1 MMKFSKKTQGVIS
14 VFLILILLP
23 TMVFSAILVDGSRMV
38 SARAM
43 SQEAADLAALSVLS
57 NYNSALKE
65 EYGLFS
71 LKDSASAET
80 VFQESLKATLQA
92 SGLGEQSYSEQVWDI
107 MKGAL
112 GANPYL
118 GEEFI
123 NLYDFQLDQSSV
135 TPLYTLANPEVLQN
149 QIVEYSKYRGLYV
162 LSERLGLLN
171 QIADISK
178 QAEEQ
183 EKATDA
189 MEKKMDVDEDNGDAD
204 KKVLTVQQ
212 DIQAFNAKL
221 SEMGGQR
228 YKFTM
233 YLTAEMEV
241 LAEVEDLSDE
251 TKEMAEDYNKIKGE
265 VQTYYTGIDPLAIAL
280 HDHIPPA
287 KSEVE
292 KAIQRLNGFIGE
304 HSGSDNETVKELVE
318 DAREHVKAYQETLDD
333 LNMVN
338 ANTTLNTVYNNKTGS
353 SIAGVIGGID
363 TAVHRYSSEKSDD
376 EEEESNYKFYYYDS
390 EDSTED
396 ATQARG
402 DYSDTWMD
410 TLVIAEDSRV
420 PQVVSSNREYPEETP
435 EETPE
440 DTSMKEKAEEK
451 SGSLQEVEN
460 MKSDPSPKSIEG
472 SVYQS
477 LPSKTFDAAAEAAS
491 YSAILSEDSNRA
503 AAAGEA
509 IRVDADQGGST
520 STDFYNEEGNL
531 SGSKSILQ
539 ANKNSF
545 LTQLGSVAEA
555 ARDEVLT
562 LSYIFG
568 TFKTRLTGNDK
579 FKKGAL
585 DASKKDKFY
594 IVDWRYLHDGGEQD
608 LQFSPKSERKTRLN
622 AEIEYLIYGMSSD
635 TANEAAVYASIYAPR
650 MANNMIA
657 LYSNTMVKGS
667 CNTAALAASAATLGA
682 VPQPVFFWIFLTAW
696 TIAETILDMH
706 YLIDEGYRIPLFK
719 TKDTV
724 LLEMDFAA
732 GASDGLVE
740 NYRKS
745 NGSDKNIYVCYEDYL
760 LMFLLL
766 EGSQKRLMR
775 TADLV
780 EMNMQLTESGFKMD
794 KAYTYIRAKSNLSIR
809 YLFLDTKPFTREYEG
824 AGLSGRL
831 KFESVIYQGY

>member
-14 VFLILILLP
+14 VFLILILVP
-23 TMVFSAILVDGSRMV
+23 TMVFSALLVDGSRMV
-38 SARAM
+38 SARAI

-57 NYNSALKE
+57 NYNSTLKE
-65 EYGLFS
+65 EFGLFS
-71 LKDSASAET
+71 LKDSSSAET

-92 SGLGEQSYSEQVWDI
+92 SGLGDQSYSEQVWDI
-107 MKGAL
+107 MKGVF
-112 GANPYL
+112 GANNPYL
-118 GEEFI
+118 GEQFI

-135 TPLYTLANPEVLQN
+135 KPLYTLANPEVLQN

-171 QIADISK
+171 QISDISK

-183 EKATDA
+183 EKAADA
-189 MEKKMDVDEDNGDAD
+189 MEQKMDIDEKNGTAD
-204 KKVLTVQQ
+204 KNVATVQE
-212 DIQAFNAKL
+212 DIKNFNAKL
-221 SEMGGQR
+221 AGMGGQR
-228 YKFTM
+228 YNFTTH
-233 YLTAEMEV
+233 LTAEMEV
-241 LAEVEDLSDE
+241 LAEVEDLSNE
-251 TKEMAEDYNKIKGE
+251 TKKMADDYNKVKGE
-265 VQTYYTGIDPLAIAL
+265 TQTYYTEIDPLATAL
-280 HDHIPPA
+280 HDHISPA

-292 KAIQRLNGFIGE
+292 KAIQRLNGFISN

-318 DAREHVKAYQETLDD
+318 DARNHVKAYQKTLDD
-333 LNMVN
+333 LNTVN
-338 ANTTLNTVYNNKTGS
+338 SDTTLNTVYNNKTGS
-353 SIAGVIGGID
+353 LIAGVIGGID
-363 TAVHRYSSEKSDD
+363 TAVHRYSSEDSGD
-376 EEEESNYKFYYYDS
+376 EEEESNYEFYYYDS
-390 EDSTED
+390 DSSTED

-410 TLVIAEDSRV
+410 TLVIAEDSQV
-420 PQVVSSNREYPEETP
+420 PQVVSSNGKYPEET
-435 EETPE
+435 TE
-440 DTSMKEKAEEK
+440 DTDMKEKAEKK
-451 SGSLQEVEN
+451 SGSQKEVEN
-460 MKSDPSPKSIEG
+460 MKSDPAPKSIEA

-491 YSAILSEDSNRA
+491 YGAILSEDSNRA

-509 IRVDADQGGST
+509 IRVGADQKDGST

-545 LTQLGSVAEA
+545 LTQLGGVAET

-585 DASKKDKFY
+585 DESKKDKFY

-635 TANEAAVYASIYAPR
+635 TNNEAAVYASIYAPR

-657 LYSNTMVKGS
+657 LYTNQTVKGT
-667 CNTAALAASAATLGA
+667 CDAAALAASAATLGT
-682 VPQPVFFWIFLTAW
+682 VPPPVFFWIFLTAW
-696 TIAETILDMH
+696 TVAETILDMH

-719 TKDTV
+719 TKDTI
-724 LLEMDFAA
+724 LLEVDFAA

-740 NYRKS
+740 HYRKS

-780 EMNMQLTESGFKMD
+780 EMNMQLAESGFKMD

-809 YLFLDTKPFTREYEG
+809 YLFLDTKPFTSEYQG
-824 AGLSGRL
+824 AGLGGRL
-831 KFESVIYQGY
+831 KFENVIYQGY

>member
-14 VFLILILLP
+14 VFLILILVP

-57 NYNSALKE
+57 NYNSTLKE

-71 LKDSASAET
+71 LKDSSSAET

-92 SGLGEQSYSEQVWDI
+92 SGLGEQSYSEQIWDI

-171 QIADISK
+171 QISDISK
-178 QAEEQ
+178 QVEEQ
-183 EKATDA
+183 KKATNA
-189 MEKKMDVDEDNGDAD
+189 MKEKMEVDEKNKNAD
-204 KKVLTVQQ
+204 KNVVVVQN
-212 DIQAFNAKL
+212 DIKAFNAKL
-221 SEMGGQR
+221 AGMGGQR
-228 YKFTM
+228 YNFTTH
-233 YLTAEMEV
+233 LTAEMEV

-251 TKEMAEDYNKIKGE
+251 TKEMAEDYNKVKGE
-265 VQTYYTGIDPLAIAL
+265 TQTYYTEIDPLAAAL
-280 HDHIPPA
+280 HDHILPA

-292 KAIQRLNGFIGE
+292 NAIKELNDFIGKY
-304 HSGSDNETVKELVE
+304 SGSDNETVKELVE
-318 DAREHVKAYQETLDD
+318 DARNHVKAYQKTLDD
-333 LNMVN
+333 LNTVN
-338 ANTTLNTVYNNKTGS
+338 SDTTLNTVYNNKTGS
-353 SIAGVIGGID
+353 AIAGVIGGID
-363 TAVHRYSSEKSDD
+363 TAIHRYSSEKDDD
-376 EEEESNYKFYYYDS
+376 EEEESNYEFYYYDS
-390 EDSTED
+390 DNSTED
-396 ATQARG
+396 AGEARG
-402 DYSDTWMD
+402 DYSDTWMKV
-410 TLVIAEDSRV
+410 LEIAEESQV
-420 PQVVSSNREYPEETP
+420 PQVVSSNGKYPEETS
-435 EETPE
+435 E
-440 DTSMKEKAEEK
+440 DTNMKEKAKEK
-451 SGSLQEVEN
+451 SGSQQEVEN

-477 LPSKTFDAAAEAAS
+477 LPSKTFDAQAEAAS
-491 YSAILSEDSNRA
+491 YSAILSEDSQRA
-503 AAAGEA
+503 IAAGEA

-520 STDFYNEEGNL
+520 NTDFYNEEGDL

-539 ANKNSF
+539 ANENSF
-545 LTQLGSVAEA
+545 LTQLGGVAEA

-657 LYSNTMVKGS
+657 LYSNKTVKGS
-667 CNTAALAASAATLGA
+667 CDAAALAASAATLGSI
-682 VPQPVFFWIFLTAW
+682 PQPVFFWIFLTAW
-696 TIAETILDMH
+696 TVAETILDMH

-719 TKDTV
+719 TKDTI
-724 LLEMDFAA
+724 LLETDFAA
-732 GASDGLVE
+732 GPSADMVE
-740 NYRKS
+740 HYRKS

-760 LMFLLL
+760 LMLLLL

>member
-14 VFLILILLP
+14 VFLILILVP

-57 NYNSALKE
+57 NYNSTLKE

-71 LKDSASAET
+71 LKDSSSAET

-92 SGLGEQSYSEQVWDI
+92 SGLGEQSYSEQIWDI

-171 QIADISK
+171 QISDISK
-178 QAEEQ
+178 QVEEQ
-183 EKATDA
+183 KKATNA
-189 MEKKMDVDEDNGDAD
+189 MKEKMEVDEKNKNAD
-204 KKVLTVQQ
+204 KNVVVVQN
-212 DIQAFNAKL
+212 DIKAFNAKL
-221 SEMGGQR
+221 AGMGGQR
-228 YKFTM
+228 YNFTTH
-233 YLTAEMEV
+233 LTAEMEV

-251 TKEMAEDYNKIKGE
+251 TKEMAEDYNKVKGE
-265 VQTYYTGIDPLAIAL
+265 TQTYYTEIDPLAAALL

-292 KAIQRLNGFIGE
+292 NAIKGLNDFIGKY
-304 HSGSDNETVKELVE
+304 SGSDNETVKELVE
-318 DAREHVKAYQETLDD
+318 DARNHVKAYQKTLDD
-333 LNMVN
+333 LNTVN
-338 ANTTLNTVYNNKTGS
+338 SDTTLNTVYNNKTGS
-353 SIAGVIGGID
+353 AIAGVIGGID
-363 TAVHRYSSEKSDD
+363 TAIHRYSSEKDDD
-376 EEEESNYKFYYYDS
+376 EEEESNYEFYYYDS
-390 EDSTED
+390 DNSTED
-396 ATQARG
+396 AGEARG
-402 DYSDTWMD
+402 DYSDTWMKV
-410 TLVIAEDSRV
+410 LEIAEESQV
-420 PQVVSSNREYPEETP
+420 PQVVSSNGKYPEETS
-435 EETPE
+435 E
-440 DTSMKEKAEEK
+440 DTNMKEKAKEK
-451 SGSLQEVEN
+451 SGSQQEVEN

-477 LPSKTFDAAAEAAS
+477 LPSKTFDAQAEAAS
-491 YSAILSEDSNRA
+491 YSAILSEDSQRA
-503 AAAGEA
+503 IAAGEA

-520 STDFYNEEGNL
+520 NTDFYNEEGNL

-539 ANKNSF
+539 ANENSF
-545 LTQLGSVAEA
+545 LTQLGGVAEA

-657 LYSNTMVKGS
+657 LYSNKTVKGS
-667 CNTAALAASAATLGA
+667 CDAAALAASAATLGS

-696 TIAETILDMH
+696 TVAETILDMH

-719 TKDTV
+719 TKDTI
-724 LLEMDFAA
+724 LLETDFAA
-732 GASDGLVE
+732 GPSADMVE
-740 NYRKS
+740 HYRKS

-760 LMFLLL
+760 LMLLLL

-809 YLFLDTKPFTREYEG
+809 YLFLDTKPFTGEYEG
-824 AGLSGRL
+824 AGLGGRL

>member
-57 NYNSALKE
+57 NYNSTLKE
-65 EYGLFS
+65 EFGLFS

-171 QIADISK
+171 QISDISK
-178 QAEEQ
+178 QVEEQ
-183 EKATDA
+183 KKATNA
-189 MEKKMDVDEDNGDAD
+189 MEEKMDVDEKNGNAD
-204 KKVLTVQQ
+204 KNVVVVQN
-212 DIQAFNAKL
+212 DIKAFNAKL
-221 SEMGGQR
+221 AGMGGQR
-228 YKFTM
+228 YNFTTH
-233 YLTAEMEV
+233 LTAEMEV

-251 TKEMAEDYNKIKGE
+251 TKKMAEDYNKVKGE
-265 VQTYYTGIDPLAIAL
+265 TQTYYTEIDPLAAAL

-292 KAIQRLNGFIGE
+292 KAIQRLNGFIGKY
-304 HSGSDNETVKELVE
+304 SGSDNETVKELVE
-318 DAREHVKAYQETLDD
+318 DARNHVKAYQKTLDD
-333 LNMVN
+333 LNTVN
-338 ANTTLNTVYNNKTGS
+338 SDTTLNTVYNNKTGS
-353 SIAGVIGGID
+353 AIAGVIGGID
-363 TAVHRYSSEKSDD
+363 TAVHRYSSEKDDD
-376 EEEESNYKFYYYDS
+376 EEEESNYEFYYYDS
-390 EDSTED
+390 DNSTED
-396 ATQARG
+396 AGEARG
-402 DYSDTWMD
+402 DYSDTWMKV
-410 TLVIAEDSRV
+410 LEIAEESQV
-420 PQVVSSNREYPEETP
+420 PQVVSSNGKYPEETS
-435 EETPE
+435 E
-440 DTSMKEKAEEK
+440 DTNMKEKAKEK
-451 SGSLQEVEN
+451 SGSQQEVEN
-460 MKSDPSPKSIEG
+460 MKADPSPQSIEA

-477 LPSKTFDAAAEAAS
+477 LPSKTFDAQAEAAS
-491 YSAILSEDSNRA
+491 YSAILSEDSQRA
-503 AAAGEA
+503 IAAGEA
-509 IRVDADQGGST
+509 IRVGADQGGGT
-520 STDFYNEEGNL
+520 NTDFYNEEGDL

-539 ANKNSF
+539 ANENSF
-545 LTQLGSVAEA
+545 MTQLGGVAEA

-585 DASKKDKFY
+585 DESKKDKFY

-622 AEIEYLIYGMSSD
+622 AEIEYLIYGNSSD
-635 TANEAAVYASIYAPR
+635 TINEAAVYASIYAPR

-657 LYSNTMVKGS
+657 LYSNKTVKGS
-667 CNTAALAASAATLGA
+667 CDAAALAASAATLGSI
-682 VPQPVFFWIFLTAW
+682 PQPVFFWIFLTAW
-696 TIAETILDMH
+696 TVAETILDMH

-719 TKDTV
+719 TKDTI
-724 LLEMDFAA
+724 LLETDFAA
-732 GASDGLVE
+732 GPSADMVE
-740 NYRKS
+740 HYRKS

-760 LMFLLL
+760 LMLLLL

-794 KAYTYIRAKSNLSIR
+794 KAYTYIRAKSNLSIC
-809 YLFLDTKPFTREYEG
+809 YLFLDTKPFTGEYEG